1 MDQHLLDQINAYFR
15 DVHAF
20 NSIVFTG
27 LIGRLDRDGIL
38 SKNAAAA
45 WLKATAAQCEEWRS
59 DQQVSDMLRDLADT
73 IIDPEAAPRWTP
85 RVIECG
91 KTD

>member
-1 MDQHLLDQINAYFR
+1 MCTPSTASFSPASLEGWIAM
-15 DVHAF
+15 A
-20 NSIVFTG
+20 S
-27 LIGRLDRDGIL
+27 L

-85 RVIECG
+85 RVIEGG

>member
-1 MDQHLLDQINAYFR
+1 VDQHLLDQINACFR

-20 NSIVFTG
+20 IFTG

>member
-1 MDQHLLDQINAYFR
+1 MDQHLLDQINACFR

-59 DQQVSDMLRDLADT
+59 DQQGATCFAIWRTRSSIQKQRHAG
-73 IIDPEAAPRWTP
+73 R
-85 RVIECG
+85 RG
-91 KTD
+91 